1 VEETA
6 ERTWA
11 AVERA
16 RAEEALRRS
25 EERYRTLFEKID
37 EGFCIIDVVFDEAQ
51 SPTDYRF
58 VETNPAFDRMT
69 GLEGA
74 EGRTAR
80 ELVPDLEEW
89 WFETYGKVA
98 LTGEAVHFENHSEAM
113 GRWFEVRASRIGG
126 QESRRV
132 ALVFD
137 DTTERKRAAEERDRL
152 LAREWVA
159 VAEEAERERIS
170 RELHDRVAHSMGVAH
185 QSLELHDV
193 LAGEDAERAEA
204 KLDLAREMIKAS
216 LESTRNLSA
225 ELRRLDAED
234 GLEAEL
240 RHLLDV
246 SVPPG
251 IRADIRV
258 DGDEAGVPGH
268 VRGQLFLMLREAVRN
283 AVSHSGCGSLSVGLD
298 IAPERVVGSVEDD
311 GQGFDA
317 AGNGGVGLRSMR
329 ERAALLDGDL
339 KLDCEPGRGTRVEL
353 SVPLTGGR

>member
-1 VEETA
+1 
-6 ERTWA
+6 
-11 AVERA
+11 
-16 RAEEALRRS
+16 
-25 EERYRTLFEKID
+25 
-37 EGFCIIDVVFDEAQ
+37 
-51 SPTDYRF
+51 
-58 VETNPAFDRMT
+58 MT

-89 WFETYGKVA
+89 WFETYGRVA

-251 IRADIRV
+251 IRADIHV
-258 DGDEAGVPGH
+258 EGDEAGVPGH

-311 GQGFDA
+311 GQGFDDD

>member
-1 VEETA
+1 
-6 ERTWA
+6 
-11 AVERA
+11 VERA
-16 RAEEALRRS
+16 RAEVALRRS

-37 EGFCIIDVVFDEAQ
+37 EGFCIIDVEFDEAQ

-58 VETNPAFDRMT
+58 VETNPAFERMT

-74 EGRTAR
+74 VGRTAR
-80 ELVPDLEEW
+80 ELVPDLEDW
-89 WFETYGKVA
+89 WFETYGRVA
-98 LTGEAVHFENHSEAM
+98 LTGEAVHFENHTEAM

-126 QESRRV
+126 QESRKV

-137 DTTERKRAAEERDRL
+137 DITERKRAAEERDRL

-159 VAEEAERERIS
+159 VAEAAERERIS

-225 ELRRLDAED
+225 ELRRVDAED

-240 RHLLDV
+240 RNLLDV
-246 SVPPG
+246 AVPPD
-251 IRADIRV
+251 IRAGIRV
-258 DGDEAGVPGH
+258 DGDEAEVPGH
-268 VRGQLFLMLREAVRN
+268 VRGQLFLVLREAVRN
-283 AVSHSGCGSLSVGLD
+283 AVSHSGCGSLSVGID
-298 IAPERVVGSVEDD
+298 IAPENIMGSVEDD
-311 GQGFDA
+311 GRGFDPA
-317 AGNGGVGLRSMR
+317 DGNGGVGLRSMR
-329 ERAALLDGDL
+329 ERAALLDGAL
-339 KLDCEPGRGTRVEL
+339 RLDCEPGRGTRVEV
-353 SVPLTGGR
+353 SVPLAGER